1 MMPVELGFRLAVAV
15 LVIIS
20 PTLLFLG
27 LWRLLMRMRDG
38 ELVRRV
44 VRDDRV
50 AEEWSAGR
58 FVRPPAAGTVMPS
71 GAADRCR
78 RCGAAAGD
86 GSDCGRCAS
95 RR

>member
-1 MMPVELGFRLAVAV
+1 MTSAELAFRLAAAVV
-15 LVIIS
+15 LVLS

-27 LWRLLMRMRDG
+27 FWRLLMRMRNG

-58 FVRPPAAGTVMPS
+58 FVRPPAAGAVIPS
-71 GAADRCR
+71 EAADRCS
-78 RCGAAAGD
+78 RCGAAVGD
-86 GSDCGRCAS
+86 GSRCGRCAS
-95 RR
+95 

>member
-1 MMPVELGFRLAVAV
+1 MTPVELGFRLAVAV
-15 LVIIS
+15 LVVVS

-58 FVRPPAAGTVMPS
+58 FVRPPAAEAVVPTGTV
-71 GAADRCR
+71 DRCR